1 MAGAMIEHLSSGHS
15 SPCGE
20 TMMGEEILG
29 ARGLPG
35 PRAPACAVG
44 LQSQYPPAEQ
54 SMPPPS
60 YTHYATNLPKVRA
73 GGTAKAAR
81 ARKYKPRA
89 GAALNLVSQDRQ
101 CEVEKR
107 LLVR

>member
-1 MAGAMIEHLSSGHS
+1 
-15 SPCGE
+15 
-20 TMMGEEILG
+20 MGEEILG

-44 LQSQYPPAEQ
+44 LQSQYPPRRTKHASPLVHTLRYQ
-54 SMPPPS
+54 P
-60 YTHYATNLPKVRA
+60 TQGA
-73 GGTAKAAR
+73 GGRDSESR